1 MTRFNQYIIDKVFL
15 VFTMLFAAF
24 CLGLSISVFS
34 LYYGYTMFVGLIG
47 IPASV
52 YLWIISFNYYLEIYH
67 GKD

>member
-34 LYYGYTMFVGLIG
+34 LYCGYMMFVGLIG